1 MQRNTFAQ
9 NALEFNGKTAGE
21 IANKTKI
28 ASRYIRMY
36 NECKLQYMDNPAAPI
51 IRRKAAKLAG
61 VREEDV
67 IIYRATGKTAKDLN
81 YSVMHDSDNS
91 VLIRNRE
98 TGMTSY
104 LERPASN
111 EAVYTGYCEAM
122 GQSYT
127 SVEDAMKKGA
137 VNKVV
142 NVTNDHPEAYR
153 ENRKI
158 KTTNA
163 FSERGMQANMETA
176 KYKMTNDIAEMEH
189 GVDRLMAD
197 SVLNGDRSPCI
208 TVNFLKIF
216 SCFPLVCWTFV
227 GQCVVFFSHTE

>member
-1 MQRNTFAQ
+1 M
-9 NALEFNGKTAGE
+9 
-21 IANKTKI
+21 
-28 ASRYIRMY
+28 
-36 NECKLQYMDNPAAPI
+36 
-51 IRRKAAKLAG
+51 
-61 VREEDV
+61 

-111 EAVYTGYCEAM
+111 EAVYTGYCEAT

-153 ENRKI
+153 EFRKI
-158 KTTNA
+158 KTANA
-163 FSERGMQANMETA
+163 FSERGNSWFTDPDPGNAFTGGLQGLSDGSNSRQE
-176 KYKMTNDIAEMEH
+176 
-189 GVDRLMAD
+189 DR
-197 SVLNGDRSPCI
+197 
-208 TVNFLKIF
+208 
-216 SCFPLVCWTFV
+216 
-227 GQCVVFFSHTE
+227 